1 MMIILTE
8 IFSKSLNGSVKQVE
22 VGRIFSFYVREIV
35 LFFRDRVTTLFF
47 ESFYTLPFL
56 SCPFVSNSFELV
68 FFFMLRIVN
77 FWSFFHHLMQS
88 LPLKVFVRIPSKTPY
103 SIRLTHWRHM
113 MVDGAEFWIICKQ
126 LKLLRKAGHLQIQR
140 HLPSFC
146 VNATSDLHTPKY
158 GRLISNQIQSFWPDE
173 FQCARSKG
181 WKA

>member
-1 MMIILTE
+1 MIILAE

-22 VGRIFSFYVREIV
+22 VGTIFSFYVREIV

-68 FFFMLRIVN
+68 LFFMLRIVN

-113 MVDGAEFWIICKQ
+113 MVDGAKFWIICKQ
-126 LKLLRKAGHLQIQR
+126 LKPGLL
-140 HLPSFC
+140 
-146 VNATSDLHTPKY
+146 
-158 GRLISNQIQSFWPDE
+158 
-173 FQCARSKG
+173 
-181 WKA
+181 

>member
-1 MMIILTE
+1 MMIILAE

-113 MVDGAEFWIICKQ
+113 MVYGAKFWIICKQ

-140 HLPSFC
+140 HLLSFC
-146 VNATSDLHTPKY
+146 VNSTSDSHLLYQK
-158 GRLISNQIQSFWPDE
+158 
-173 FQCARSKG
+173 
-181 WKA
+181 

>member
-1 MMIILTE
+1 MGGFSLSTWERLCYFSGTE
-8 IFSKSLNGSVKQVE
+8 LLHSFSNLFIPYLFCPVLLYPTVLSL
-22 VGRIFSFYVREIV
+22 Y
-35 LFFRDRVTTLFF
+35 
-47 ESFYTLPFL
+47 
-56 SCPFVSNSFELV
+56 

-113 MVDGAEFWIICKQ
+113 MVDGAKFWIICKQ

>member
-1 MMIILTE
+1 MGGFSLSTWERLCYFSGTE
-8 IFSKSLNGSVKQVE
+8 LLHSFSNLFIPYLFCPVLLYPTVLSL
-22 VGRIFSFYVREIV
+22 Y
-35 LFFRDRVTTLFF
+35 
-47 ESFYTLPFL
+47 
-56 SCPFVSNSFELV
+56 